1 MDIRSFFTIQQ
12 YYSGIPVHYHQDE
25 QQWLSLV
32 DLQLVEQALLS
43 DEARLLQHILSP
55 AEYTYFQRFKYM
67 KRKKEWLGGRIAA
80 KAAFF
85 ASTQETAQDPRSIS
99 ILPNKHGR
107 PIAEGVPSSSGKD
120 LLLSLSH
127 SDTFA
132 VALVRSGKTCGVDL
146 QEISTKLAGL
156 TSHFATDTELQRLA
170 EQVDY
175 DEDTRLTMLWTV
187 KEALKKALLHD
198 QSAIFSETEL
208 QEAARLNDEAW
219 RFLCTVQGQRQSVL
233 VYPLPPYVLSI
244 TEEKKYA

>member
-1 MDIRSFFTIQQ
+1 MDIRSFFTTQQ
-12 YYSGIPVHYHQDE
+12 HYSDILVRYHQDE
-25 QQWLSLV
+25 QQCLSLV
-32 DLQLVEQALLS
+32 DLQLVEQTLLS
-43 DEARLLQHILSP
+43 DEATLLQRVLSS
-55 AEYTYFQRFKYM
+55 AEHTYFQRFKYI
-67 KRKKEWLGGRIAA
+67 KRKKEWLGGRVAA

-85 ASTQETAQDPRSIS
+85 ASTQATVQDPRSIS

-107 PIAEGVPSSSGKD
+107 PIAEGVSHSSGKP

-127 SDTFA
+127 SDTYA
-132 VALVRSGKTCGVDL
+132 VALVRSGTTCGVDL

-156 TSHFATDTELQRLA
+156 TSHFAADVELQRLA

-175 DEDTRLTMLWTV
+175 DEDTRLTMLWTA

-208 QEAARLNDEAW
+208 QEAARLSEGTW
-219 RFLCTVQGQRQSVL
+219 RFLCTVRGERQSAL

-244 TEEKKYA
+244 TEEKEHA